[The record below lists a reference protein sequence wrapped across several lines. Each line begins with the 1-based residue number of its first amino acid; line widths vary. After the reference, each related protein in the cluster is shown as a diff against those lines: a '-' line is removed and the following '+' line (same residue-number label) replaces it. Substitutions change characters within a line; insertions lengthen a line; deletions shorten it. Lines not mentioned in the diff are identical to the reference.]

1 MRHLSS
7 KRPIGARFAF
17 SLLFGMLVLSL
28 RPSMARAQQATA
40 AISGTVVD
48 ATGGGV
54 PGATV
59 RVKSL
64 ETGATRTVTTDER
77 GGFQVLALPVGG
89 YEIRVDKSGFKSV
102 VNSNVNLVVGQE
114 AVINLRLDVG
124 EMAQAV
130 TVTGDLPQVNTTTY
144 STSGLVDEQ
153 QVKDLPLNGRSF
165 DNLVTLNPSTAN
177 VTSYRSPTST
187 GGGQGNNFSIAGN
200 REDHN
205 LFTLNGIEYT
215 GVSTAD
221 VSPGGV
227 SGQLLGIDAVR
238 EFNVLENSYGAEYGK
253 RAGGQISVVTMS
265 GTNSFHGTAFE
276 FLRNSVLD
284 ARNFFD
290 QAGVSPFKRNQFGG
304 SAGGPLKKDKTFIFG
319 NYEGFRQ
326 RLGLSSVAIVPDDSA
341 RNGTLV
347 DPTTGKP
354 IGLAPGIQPYFALW
368 PEQNGPEILDSKG
381 NLTGAAFSFS
391 HPGQRIRE
399 DFGNIRGDQV
409 FSQRDTFSG
418 VYTIDDGDSLTP
430 GQNPLQQVSSIL
442 RAQVFSLQ
450 ETRVFT
456 PSLLNTARAGFSRAK
471 WHLDGS
477 PATDIPGLSFVAGH
491 PVGSIAIGSSGL
503 GNVGSFASA
512 GTFGAQ
518 QIEIVARNLFTYM
531 DDLQVTRGKHSLSF
545 GVWFQRVQANDNAAD
560 QRNGVA
566 SFADLKHFMQG
577 QATQLVATLNPTE
590 IGWRQFAGAWY
601 TQDAMKLSRHLT
613 LSLGLRHELNDGW
626 NSPDGQAS
634 NFVFGSNG
642 ILLTQPVIGT
652 SVYSTNNAMALFGPR
667 AGLAWSPF
675 GWTRTALHAGFGI
688 YHQQLDYMG
697 SCCDA
702 SPLLPFNDKVTVGTA
717 QSPATFPVQ
726 MTPNLPGARVAPS
739 GVDPNLK
746 IPTVE
751 QYSLRI
757 EQGLWKKME
766 LTVGYIGQHGYHLLN
781 TVDVNTAI
789 PTICPASPCPAALP
803 DGTKV
808 FVPKA
813 PRANPNLG
821 NSRYTL
827 SNASSNYNALQA
839 DVTRRFSGGF
849 QFRGSYT
856 FSKSLDLHSSS
867 FLANSGVGGT
877 TTILDPQDPGRD
889 RGPSNFD
896 VTHRFTG
903 NFTYDLPIGRG
914 KALLGQATGVADKLV
929 SGWQWNSIASVQS
942 GFPFTPL
949 VGFNASGNG
958 DSRAPDR
965 VCFGQSAGCN
975 LPADSSGP
983 LINGRPNQW
992 FNPFVFGLPCNSVVA
1007 VANQPSCPTT
1017 LIAGKAVVLGT
1028 YGTAGRDIL
1037 RGPGLGELDTSL
1049 FKTTTI
1055 TERLRL
1061 QFRAEFFNVL
1071 NRANFGMPIVTTF
1084 TSSGTASPS
1093 AGAITYTATTSRQI
1107 QFGLKLLW

>member
-1 MRHLSS
+1 MRYS
-7 KRPIGARFAF
+7 KRNQAARLAFTLLLGLLVFA
-17 SLLFGMLVLSL
+17 L
-28 RPSMARAQQATA
+28 RPGLARAQQATA
-40 AISGTVVD
+40 GISGTILD

-59 RVKSL
+59 TVKSL
-64 ETGATRTVTTDER
+64 ETGATRTVTTNET
-77 GGFQVLALPVGG
+77 GGFLVLSLAVGR
-89 YEIRVDKSGFKSV
+89 YEVRVEKAGFNSV
-102 VNSNVNLVVGQE
+102 VDPNVNLVVGQQ
-114 AVINLRLDVG
+114 AVISMHLEVG
-124 EMAQAV
+124 EMKQAV
-130 TVTGDLPQVNTTTY
+130 RVTSDLPQVNTTTY

-153 QVKDLPLNGRSF
+153 QVKELPLNGRSF
-165 DNLVTLNPSTAN
+165 DNLITLNPSTAN

-205 LFTLNGIEYT
+205 LFMLNGIEYT

-238 EFNVLENSYGAEYGK
+238 EFNVLQNSYGAEYGK

-276 FLRNSVLD
+276 FLRNSALD

-290 QAGVSPFKRNQFGG
+290 RGNVPPFKRNQFGG
-304 SAGGPLKKDKTFIFG
+304 SAGGPIKKDKTFIFG

-347 DPTTGKP
+347 DPTTGNP
-354 IGLAPGIQPYFALW
+354 IGLAAGIQPYFALW
-368 PEQNGPEILDSKG
+368 PEQNGPEIRDSRG
-381 NLTGAAFSFS
+381 SLTGAAFSFS

-409 FSQRDTFSG
+409 FSQRDTFSV
-418 VYTIDDGDSLTP
+418 VYTLDDGDSLTP

-442 RAQVFSLQ
+442 RGQVFSLQ
-450 ETRVFT
+450 ETHVFS
-456 PSLLNTARAGFSRAK
+456 PSLLNTARIGFSRAK

-477 PATDIPGLSFVAGH
+477 PAVDNPGLSFVPGH

-518 QIEIVARNLFTYM
+518 QIEIVARNLFTYT
-531 DDLQVTRGKHSLSF
+531 DDLQMTRGKHSLSF

-560 QRNGVA
+560 QRNGVT
-566 SFADLKHFMQG
+566 SFSDLKHFMQG
-577 QATQLVATLNPTE
+577 QAQQLVATLDPTE

-601 TQDAMKLSRHLT
+601 AQDAVKWSRNLT
-613 LSLGLRHELNDGW
+613 LSLGLRHEFNNGW
-626 NSPDGQAS
+626 NSPDGRAS
-634 NFVFGSNG
+634 NFVFGPNSV
-642 ILLTQPVIGT
+642 LQTQPVIGT
-652 SVYSTNNAMALFGPR
+652 SVYSTNNAKALFGPR
-667 AGLAWSPF
+667 VGLAWSPF
-675 GWTRTALHAGFGI
+675 GLPRTAVHGGFGI
-688 YHQQLDYMG
+688 YYQQLDYMG

-702 SPLLPFNDKVTVGTA
+702 SPLPPFNDKVTVGSA
-717 QSPATFPVQ
+717 QSPATFPAQ
-726 MTPNLPGARVAPS
+726 MTPNLQGVKVAPS
-739 GVDPNLK
+739 GIDPNLK
-746 IPTVE
+746 TPSVE
-751 QYSLRI
+751 QYSFRI
-757 EQGLWKKME
+757 EQGLWKKMQF
-766 LTVGYIGQHGYHLLN
+766 TVGYVGQHGYHLLN
-781 TVDVNTAI
+781 TVDVNAAI
-789 PTICPASPCPAALP
+789 PTICPASPCPASLP
-803 DGTKV
+803 AGTKV
-808 FVPKA
+808 FPPQS
-813 PRANPNLG
+813 PRANANLG

-827 SNASSNYNALQA
+827 SNANSTYNALQA
-839 DVTRRFSGGF
+839 DVTRRFNDAF

-877 TTILDPQDPGRD
+877 TTILDPRDPGRD

-903 NFTYDLPIGRG
+903 NFTYDLPFGRG
-914 KALLGQATGVADKLV
+914 KAFLGQVHGIADKLI
-929 SGWQWNSIASVQS
+929 SGWQWNGIAAVQS

-958 DSRAPDR
+958 DSRNPDR
-965 VCFGQSAGCN
+965 VCLGQSASCN
-975 LPADSSGP
+975 PPANGSGS
-983 LINGRPNQW
+983 LINGTPDQW
-992 FNPFVFGLPCNSVVA
+992 FNPSVFGLPCNSVVA

-1017 LIAGKAVVLGT
+1017 LIAGRTVILGT

-1037 RGPGLGELDTSL
+1037 RGPGLGEFNMSL
-1049 FKTTTI
+1049 FKTTTL
-1055 TERLRL
+1055 TERVRL
-1061 QFRAEFFNVL
+1061 QFRAEFFNLL

-1084 TSSGTASPS
+1084 TSAGAVSPS

>member
-1 MRHLSS
+1 MRYSNGNQ
-7 KRPIGARFAF
+7 RIGGRFAF
-17 SLLFGMLVLSL
+17 ILLSGLLVFAL
-28 RPSMARAQQATA
+28 RPGLARAQQATA
-40 AISGTVVD
+40 AISGTIVD
-48 ATGGGV
+48 ATGRGV
-54 PGATV
+54 PGAMV
-59 RVKSL
+59 MVKSL
-64 ETGATRTVTTDER
+64 ETGATRTVTTDET
-77 GGFQVLALPVGG
+77 GGFLVLSLPVGR
-89 YEIRVDKSGFKSV
+89 YEVRVDKTGFKSV
-102 VNSNVNLVVGQE
+102 VHSNVNLVVGQE
-114 AVINLRLDVG
+114 AVINMHLDVG
-124 EMAQAV
+124 AVKQVV

-153 QVKDLPLNGRSF
+153 QVKELPLNGRSF

-205 LFTLNGIEYT
+205 LFALNGIEYT

-290 QAGVSPFKRNQFGG
+290 QGSIPPFKRNQFGG
-304 SAGGPLKKDKTFIFG
+304 SAGGPIKRDKTFIFG

-326 RLGLSSVAIVPDDSA
+326 RLGLSSVAIVPDDRA

-347 DPTTGKP
+347 DPKTGKP

-368 PEQNGPEILDSKG
+368 PKQNGPEILDAQG

-409 FSQRDTFSG
+409 FSQRDTLSG

-450 ETRVFT
+450 ETHVFS

-471 WHLDGS
+471 WQLDGS
-477 PATDIPGLSFVAGH
+477 PAADMPGLSFVPGH

-518 QIEIVARNLFTYM
+518 QIEIVARNLFTYA
-531 DDLQVTRGKHSLSF
+531 DDLEMTRGRHSLSL

-577 QATQLVATLNPTE
+577 QAQQLVATLDPTE
-590 IGWRQFAGAWY
+590 VGWRQFAGAWY
-601 TQDAMKLSRHLT
+601 AQDAMKLRRNLT
-613 LSLGLRHELNDGW
+613 LSLGLRHEFNNGW
-626 NSPDGQAS
+626 NSPDGRAS
-634 NFVFGSNG
+634 NFVFGPNG
-642 ILLTQPVIGT
+642 VLLTQPVIG
-652 SVYSTNNAMALFGPR
+652 SSIYSTNDAKALFGPR

-675 GWTRTALHAGFGI
+675 GWTRTAVHAGFGI
-688 YHQQLDYMG
+688 YYQQLDYMG

-702 SPLLPFNDKVTVGTA
+702 SPLPPFNDKVTVGSA
-717 QSPATFPVQ
+717 QVPATFPVQ
-726 MTPNLPGARVAPS
+726 MTPNLPGATVAPS

-746 IPTVE
+746 TPTVE
-751 QYSLRI
+751 QYSFRI
-757 EQGLWKKME
+757 EQGLWKKAQF
-766 LTVGYIGQHGYHLLN
+766 TVGFVGQHGYHLLN
-781 TVDVNTAI
+781 TVDVNAAI
-789 PTICPASPCPAALP
+789 PTVCPASSCPASLP
-803 DGTKV
+803 AGTKV
-808 FVPKA
+808 FPPKS

-827 SNASSNYNALQA
+827 SNANSNYNALQV
-839 DVTRRFSGGF
+839 DVARRFSEGF

-867 FLANSGVGGT
+867 FLANSGVGGA
-877 TTILDPQDPGRD
+877 TTILDPQDPRRD

-903 NFTYDLPIGRG
+903 SFTYDLPFGRG
-914 KALLGQATGVADKLV
+914 KALLGKVSGVADRLI
-929 SGWQWNSIASVQS
+929 SGWQWNGIAAVQS

-965 VCFGQSAGCN
+965 VCLGASAGCN
-975 LPADSSGP
+975 SPPPA
-983 LINGRPNQW
+983 NGFGTGSPTQW
-992 FNPFVFGLPCNSVVA
+992 FDPSTFRLPCNSLVA

-1017 LIAGKAVVLGT
+1017 VIAAKTVILGT

-1037 RGPGLGELDTSL
+1037 RGPGLGEFDMSL

-1055 TERLRL
+1055 TERVRL
-1061 QFRAEFFNVL
+1061 QFRAEFFNLL

-1084 TSSGTASPS
+1084 TSSGGASPS
-1093 AGAITYTATTSRQI
+1093 AGRITYTATTSRQT
-1107 QFGLKLLW
+1107 QFGVKLLW